1 MIITKHTKRF
11 VSILL
16 SALMLILSVPTL
28 SFAKE
33 VAGTTP
39 VSYVEDTSYTVSIP
53 RYTKA
58 QEYGD
63 AVDTS
68 ANTVKIVNAQLN
80 DETTLVGTVS
90 YSGVM
95 TEQRGATIPYK
106 LVDESGDVASGATV
120 ITHKAGTP
128 DTEEYK
134 FGVAVTE
141 QAKYSGTY
149 SDTAV
154 FSFDVKD
161 KTYTADEIAADEH
174 LYAIGKNKAEWVV
187 AKFNDDYSSVTV
199 LANGEDSDGI
209 MKDYQRFDISY
220 NPDDSDV
227 KDNYGFVCP
236 TTGPENLGEASPM
249 AKHSFTLNTAI
260 IKSGVKNIGAGA
272 FMLGDYTDDR
282 IYVNSYNR
290 EAEEYRDEVV
300 QKFSHE
306 DGTMG
311 LRHIS
316 IADTVEEIGDCAFMF
331 NTGLICTSD
340 STNATSTVIPSSVK
354 SIGKLAFALW
364 YGPHHPVSGIMTN
377 YKDNSL
383 AINRG
388 SYYLPITFN
397 EGLETIG
404 ECAFLI
410 GSSEETSVVGTLK
423 EKISDMSN
431 INASQFNTSFPAT
444 IKNIKAGAFIYT
456 GIAGNMTI
464 SGNVED
470 YAFNRTQLGI
480 LVHPNQQDETQL
492 LNSVTIKGN
501 VGKYAFAGYYN
512 LDTINLLDGC
522 TSVGEGAFSS
532 YRTLNIG
539 NSLKEFVYGY
549 KDTSDRYNGYLGNN
563 YAYIPG
569 SFSNFNGTTS
579 CEGNLNPEQ
588 LEATKKITARC
599 KTINVS
605 TDNPY
610 FASVD
615 GVLFNKDITKLLLYP
630 AGKISTKY
638 GYEVPKTVK
647 EICSCAFKYT
657 TLDKILLPSSVTSIA
672 GRGLG
677 ENFDNTL
684 SAFYKADKLPQTI
697 YGVSGSFAQTWAN
710 NNNLQFV
717 DCQDAYRGPQT
728 VTVSYDSNGGKG
740 YMPSY
745 TVTTKEPFNKMEFT
759 LALRTPFTKDGYEF
773 AGWAFRNN
781 VTGEYLKNEG
791 QIITISAADLEQMAA
806 EVGDTYTIPEDEGN
820 FLGYDGSCNSYS
832 VVAQW
837 KAK

>member
-1 MIITKHTKRF
+1 MKITKHTKRL
-11 VSILL
+11 VSIVL
-16 SALMLILSVPTL
+16 STLMVISVPTIA
-28 SFAKE
+28 FAKE
-33 VAGTTP
+33 VVGTTP

-58 QEYGD
+58 QEYGE
-63 AVDTS
+63 AVNTA

-95 TEQRGATIPYK
+95 TEKRGATIPYK
-106 LVDESGDVASGATV
+106 LVDDSGDVASGSTI

-141 QAKYSGTY
+141 KAKYSGTY

-161 KTYTADEIAADEH
+161 KTYTAEEIAADEH

-187 AKFNDDYSSVTV
+187 AKFNDDYSSVTI

-209 MKDYQRFDISY
+209 MKDYQKFDISY
-220 NPDDSDV
+220 NPNDSDV
-227 KDNYGFVCP
+227 EYNNGFVCP
-236 TTGPENLGEASPM
+236 TTRPEYLNEASPM

-282 IYVNSYNR
+282 IYANNYSR
-290 EAEEYRDEVV
+290 EAEEYRDEVT
-300 QKFSHE
+300 QKYSHE

-410 GSSEETSVVGTLK
+410 GSSEKTPVVGTLK

-444 IKNIKAGAFIYT
+444 IKDIKAGAFIYT
-456 GIAGNMTI
+456 GIAGNTII

-470 YAFNRTQLGI
+470 YAFNRTQLGT
-480 LVHPNQQDETQL
+480 LGHPEAEAQL
-492 LNSVTIKGN
+492 LNSLTIKGN
-501 VGKYAFAGYYN
+501 VGKYAFAGYNN

-522 TSVGEGAFSS
+522 ASVGEGAYTS

-539 NSLKEFVYGY
+539 SGLKEFISDYLVP
-549 KDTSDRYNGYLGNN
+549 TSDHYN
-563 YAYIPG
+563 YIPG
-569 SFSNFNGTTS
+569 SFSNYNGTTS
-579 CEGNLNPEQ
+579 YEGNLNQEQ
-588 LEATKKITARC
+588 LEATKKIAARC
-599 KTINVS
+599 QTINVS
-605 TDNPY
+605 ADNPY

-630 AGKISTKY
+630 AGKTSTKY

-647 EICSCAFKYT
+647 EIAPCAFKCT
-657 TLDKILLPSSVTSIA
+657 TLDKILIPSSVTSIA
-672 GRGLG
+672 GNGLREDYKG
-677 ENFDNTL
+677 TL

-697 YGVSGSFAQTWAN
+697 YGVSGSYAQTWADN
-710 NNNLQFV
+710 NKLQFV

-740 YMPSY
+740 HMPSY

-759 LALRTPFTKDGYEF
+759 LALRTPFTKEGYEF

-781 VTGEYLKNEG
+781 VTGEYLKTEG

-806 EVGDTYTIPEDEGN
+806 EVGDSYTIPAEDN
-820 FLGYDGSCNSYS
+820 FLGFDGSSNSYS

-837 KAK
+837 TAK

>member
-1 MIITKHTKRF
+1 MKITKHTKRL
-11 VSILL
+11 VSIVL
-16 SALMLILSVPTL
+16 STLMVISVPTIA
-28 SFAKE
+28 FAKE
-33 VAGTTP
+33 VVGTTP

-58 QEYGD
+58 QEYGE
-63 AVDTS
+63 AVNTA

-106 LVDESGDVASGATV
+106 LVDDRGDVASGATI

-141 QAKYSGTY
+141 KAKYSGTY

-161 KTYTADEIAADEH
+161 KTYTAEEIAADEH

-187 AKFNDDYSSVTV
+187 ARFNDDYSSVTI

-209 MKDYQRFDISY
+209 MKDYQKFDISY
-220 NPDDSDV
+220 NPNDSDV
-227 KDNYGFVCP
+227 EYNDGFVCP
-236 TTGPENLGEASPM
+236 TTGPEYLNEASPM

-282 IYVNSYNR
+282 IYANNYSR
-290 EAEEYRDEVV
+290 EAEEYRDEVI
-300 QKFSHE
+300 QKYSHE

-364 YGPHHPVSGIMTN
+364 YGPHHHVSGIMTN

-383 AINRG
+383 AIHRG

-410 GSSEETSVVGTLK
+410 GSSEGTPVVGTLK

-444 IKNIKAGAFIYT
+444 IKDIKAGAFIYT
-456 GIAGNMTI
+456 GIVGNTII

-470 YAFNRTQLGI
+470 YAFNRTQLGT
-480 LVHPNQQDETQL
+480 LGHPEAEAQL
-492 LNSVTIKGN
+492 LNGLTIKGN
-501 VGKYAFAGYYN
+501 VGKYAFAGYNN

-539 NSLKEFVYGY
+539 NELKEFISDYLVH
-549 KDTSDRYNGYLGNN
+549 TSDHYNC
-563 YAYIPG
+563 IPG
-569 SFSNFNGTTS
+569 SFSNYNGTTS
-579 CEGNLNPEQ
+579 YEGNLNQEQ
-588 LEATKKITARC
+588 LEAIKKIAARC
-599 KTINVS
+599 QTINVS
-605 TDNPY
+605 ADNPY

-630 AGKISTKY
+630 AGKTSTKY

-647 EICSCAFKYT
+647 EIAPCAFKCA
-657 TLDKILLPSSVTSIA
+657 TLDKILIPSTVTSIA
-672 GRGLG
+672 GNGLREDYKG
-677 ENFDNTL
+677 TL

-697 YGVSGSFAQTWAN
+697 YGVSGSYAQTWADN
-710 NNNLQFV
+710 NKLQFV

-745 TVTTKEPFNKMEFT
+745 TVTTKEPFNKMAFT
-759 LALRTPFTKDGYEF
+759 LALKTPFKKEGYEF

-781 VTGEYLKNEG
+781 VTGEYLKSEG

-837 KAK
+837 TAK

>member
-1 MIITKHTKRF
+1 MKITKHTKRF
-11 VSILL
+11 VSIWL
-16 SALMLILSVPTL
+16 SVLMLILSVPTIA
-28 SFAKE
+28 FAKE

-58 QEYGD
+58 QEYGE
-63 AVDTS
+63 AVNTA
-68 ANTVKIVNAQLN
+68 ANAVRIVSAQLN

-106 LVDESGDVASGATV
+106 LVDESGDVASGATI

-209 MKDYQRFDISY
+209 MKDYQTLHPYYDANATDSGLDISGKFKLKEQGMQ
-220 NPDDSDV
+220 NTDFL
-227 KDNYGFVCP
+227 N
-236 TTGPENLGEASPM
+236 NIGEASPM
-249 AKHSFTLNTAI
+249 AKHGMTLKTAI

-272 FMLGDYTDDR
+272 FMLYDYSEA
-282 IYVNSYNR
+282 VNWDENHQKTL
-290 EAEEYRDEVV
+290 RD
-300 QKFSHE
+300 KYSHE

-316 IADTVEEIGDCAFMF
+316 IADTVEKIGDCAFLN
-331 NTGLICTSD
+331 NTGLRCNKYSTTPTSI
-340 STNATSTVIPSSVK
+340 VIPSSVK
-354 SIGKLAFALW
+354 TIGKLAFTIW
-364 YGPHHPVSGIMTN
+364 IP
-377 YKDNSL
+377 
-383 AINRG
+383 G
-388 SYYLPITFN
+388 STIFVGLNDKVVANVNELYLPITFN
-397 EGLETIG
+397 EGLETID
-404 ECAFLI
+404 ELAFAVA
-410 GSSEETSVVGTLK
+410 GNVATPK
-423 EKISDMSN
+423 EKISDISN
-431 INASQFNTSFPAT
+431 INASQFNTSLPVSL
-444 IKNIKAGAFIYT
+444 KDIKAGAFSTTSVI
-456 GIAGNMTI
+456 GNMTI
-464 SGNVED
+464 SGNVGA
-470 YAFNRTQLGI
+470 YAFSTSNFWGESHAG
-480 LVHPNQQDETQL
+480 VDEPIS
-492 LNSVTIKGN
+492 NSLSNVTVSGN
-501 VGKYAFAGYYN
+501 VGEYAFAGHFN
-512 LDTINLLDGC
+512 IDTINLLDGC
-522 TSVGEGAFSS
+522 TSVGEGAFTS

-539 NSLKEFVYGY
+539 RNLKDIVCSYTDDLHIGFRNPVRI
-549 KDTSDRYNGYLGNN
+549 S
-563 YAYIPG
+563 G
-569 SFSNFNGTTS
+569 SFSNFSGDLYHG
-579 CEGNLNPEQ
+579 EGNQYLGGTLTPKEF
-588 LEATKKITARC
+588 AVRC
-599 KTINVS
+599 KEINVS

-610 FASVD
+610 YTSVD
-615 GVLFNKDITKLLLYP
+615 GVLFNKDVTKLLIYP
-630 AGKISTKY
+630 AGKTSTSKY

-647 EICSCAFKYT
+647 EIVPCAFQYT
-657 TLDKILLPSSVTSIA
+657 TLDKMLIPSSVTNIA
-672 GRGLG
+672 GNGLKEDYKG
-677 ENFDNTL
+677 TL

-697 YGVSGSFAQTWAN
+697 YGVSGSYAQTWADN
-710 NNNLQFV
+710 NKLQFI

-791 QIITISAADLEQMAA
+791 QIITISAADLEEMAA
-806 EVGDTYTIPEDEGN
+806 EVGDSYTIPAEDN
-820 FLGYDGSCNSYS
+820 FLGFDGSCNSYS

>member
-1 MIITKHTKRF
+1 MKITKHTKRF
-11 VSILL
+11 VSIWL
-16 SALMLILSVPTL
+16 SVLMLILSVPTIA
-28 SFAKE
+28 FAKE
-33 VAGTTP
+33 VVGTTP

-53 RYTKA
+53 KYTKA

-106 LVDESGDVASGATV
+106 LVDDSGDVASGSTI
-120 ITHKAGTP
+120 ITHKAGSP

-161 KTYTADEIAADEH
+161 KTYTAEEIAADEH

-187 AKFNDDYSSVTV
+187 AKFNDDYSNVTV

-209 MKDYQRFDISY
+209 MKDYQTFHPYYDA
-220 NPDDSDV
+220 NATDSGSGLDQSGKFKLKEQGMQNADV
-227 KDNYGFVCP
+227 LNSI
-236 TTGPENLGEASPM
+236 GEASPM
-249 AKHSFTLNTAI
+249 AKHGMTLNTAI

-272 FMLGDYTDDR
+272 FALYDYSEAVNWDGDY
-282 IYVNSYNR
+282 
-290 EAEEYRDEVV
+290 
-300 QKFSHE
+300 QKTLCEKYSHE

-316 IADTVEEIGDCAFMF
+316 IADTVEKIGDCAFLN
-331 NTGLICTSD
+331 NTGLRCNKYSTTPTSI
-340 STNATSTVIPSSVK
+340 VIPSSVK
-354 SIGKLAFALW
+354 TIGKLAFTVW
-364 YGPHHPVSGIMTN
+364 IP
-377 YKDNSL
+377 
-383 AINRG
+383 G
-388 SYYLPITFN
+388 STIFVGLNDKVVANVNELYLPITFN
-397 EGLETIG
+397 EGLETID
-404 ECAFLI
+404 ELAFAVA
-410 GSSEETSVVGTLK
+410 GNVATPK
-423 EKISDMSN
+423 EKISDISN
-431 INASQFNTSFPAT
+431 INASQFNTSLPVSL
-444 IKNIKAGAFIYT
+444 KDIKAGAFSTTSVI
-456 GIAGNMTI
+456 GNMTI
-464 SGNVED
+464 SGNVGA
-470 YAFNRTQLGI
+470 YAFSTSNFSGDG
-480 LVHPNQQDETQL
+480 HMSADEPIS
-492 LNSVTIKGN
+492 NSLSNVTVSGN
-501 VGKYAFAGYYN
+501 VGEYAFAGHFN
-512 LDTINLLDGC
+512 IDTINLLDGC
-522 TSVGEGAFSS
+522 TSVGEGAFTS

-539 NSLKEFVYGY
+539 KNLKDIVRSYT
-549 KDTSDRYNGYLGNN
+549 DDHARI
-563 YAYIPG
+563 AG
-569 SFSNFNGTTS
+569 SFSNFSGDLYHG
-579 CEGNLNPEQ
+579 EGNQYLGGTLTPKEF
-588 LEATKKITARC
+588 AVRC
-599 KTINVS
+599 KEINVS
-605 TDNPY
+605 DDNPY
-610 FASVD
+610 FTSVD

-630 AGKISTKY
+630 AGKASTKY

-647 EICSCAFKYT
+647 EIVPCAFQYT
-657 TLDKILLPSSVTSIA
+657 TLDKMLIPSSVTNIA
-672 GRGLG
+672 GKG
-677 ENFDNTL
+677 TL
-684 SAFYKADKLPQTI
+684 SAFYNADKLPQTI
-697 YGVSGSFAQTWAN
+697 YGVSGSFAQTWADSN
-710 NNNLQFV
+710 KLQFV

-806 EVGDTYTIPEDEGN
+806 EVGDSYTIPAEDN
-820 FLGYDGSCNSYS
+820 FLGFDGSCNSYS

>member
-1 MIITKHTKRF
+1 MKITKHTKRF
-11 VSILL
+11 VSIWL
-16 SALMLILSVPTL
+16 SVLMLILSVPTIA
-28 SFAKE
+28 FAKE

-58 QEYGD
+58 QEYGE
-63 AVDTS
+63 AVNTA
-68 ANTVKIVNAQLN
+68 ANAVRIVSAQLN

-106 LVDESGDVASGATV
+106 LVDESGDVASGATI

-209 MKDYQRFDISY
+209 MKDYQTLHPYYDANATDSGLDISGKFKLKEQGMQ
-220 NPDDSDV
+220 NTDFL
-227 KDNYGFVCP
+227 N
-236 TTGPENLGEASPM
+236 NIGEASPM
-249 AKHSFTLNTAI
+249 AKHGMTLKTAI

-272 FMLGDYTDDR
+272 FMLYDYSEA
-282 IYVNSYNR
+282 VNWDENHQKTL
-290 EAEEYRDEVV
+290 RD
-300 QKFSHE
+300 KYSHE

-316 IADTVEEIGDCAFMF
+316 IADTVEKIGDCAFLN
-331 NTGLICTSD
+331 NTGLRCNKYSTTPTSI
-340 STNATSTVIPSSVK
+340 VIPSSVK
-354 SIGKLAFALW
+354 TIGKLAFTIW
-364 YGPHHPVSGIMTN
+364 IP
-377 YKDNSL
+377 
-383 AINRG
+383 G
-388 SYYLPITFN
+388 STIFVGLNDKVVANVNELYLPITFN
-397 EGLETIG
+397 AGLETID
-404 ECAFLI
+404 ELAFAVA
-410 GSSEETSVVGTLK
+410 GNVATPK
-423 EKISDMSN
+423 EKISDISN
-431 INASQFNTSFPAT
+431 INASQFNTSLPVSL
-444 IKNIKAGAFIYT
+444 KDIKAGAFSTTSVI
-456 GIAGNMTI
+456 GNMTI
-464 SGNVED
+464 SGNVGA
-470 YAFNRTQLGI
+470 YAFSTSNFWGESHAG
-480 LVHPNQQDETQL
+480 VDEPIS
-492 LNSVTIKGN
+492 NSLSNVTVSGN
-501 VGKYAFAGYYN
+501 VGEYAFAGHFN
-512 LDTINLLDGC
+512 IDTINLLDGC
-522 TSVGEGAFSS
+522 TSVGEGAFTS

-539 NSLKEFVYGY
+539 RNLKDIVCSYTDDLHIGFRNPVRI
-549 KDTSDRYNGYLGNN
+549 S
-563 YAYIPG
+563 G
-569 SFSNFNGTTS
+569 SFSNFSGDLYHG
-579 CEGNLNPEQ
+579 EGNQYLGGTLTPKEF
-588 LEATKKITARC
+588 AVRC
-599 KTINVS
+599 KEINVS

-610 FASVD
+610 YTSVD
-615 GVLFNKDITKLLLYP
+615 GVLFNKDVTKLLIYP
-630 AGKISTKY
+630 AGKTSTSKY

-647 EICSCAFKYT
+647 EIVPCAFQYT
-657 TLDKILLPSSVTSIA
+657 TLDKMLIPSSVTNIA
-672 GRGLG
+672 GNGLKEDYKG
-677 ENFDNTL
+677 TL

-697 YGVSGSFAQTWAN
+697 YGVSGSYAQTWADN
-710 NNNLQFV
+710 NKLQFI

-791 QIITISAADLEQMAA
+791 QIITISAADLEEMAA
-806 EVGDTYTIPEDEGN
+806 EVGDSYTIPAEDN
-820 FLGYDGSCNSYS
+820 FLGFDGSCNSYS

>member
-1 MIITKHTKRF
+1 MKITKYTKRL
-11 VSILL
+11 VSIVL
-16 SALMLILSVPTL
+16 STLMVISVPTIA
-28 SFAKE
+28 FAKE

-58 QEYGD
+58 QEYGE
-63 AVDTS
+63 AVNTA
-68 ANTVKIVNAQLN
+68 ANAVRIVSAQLN
-80 DETTLVGTVS
+80 DGTTLAGTVS
-90 YSGVM
+90 YSGVL

-106 LVDESGDVASGATV
+106 LVDESGDVASGATI

-161 KTYTADEIAADEH
+161 KTYTAEEIAADEH

-187 AKFNDDYSSVTV
+187 ARFNDDYSSVTV

-209 MKDYQRFDISY
+209 MKDYQKFDISY
-220 NPDDSDV
+220 NPNDSDAEY
-227 KDNYGFVCP
+227 NNGFVCP
-236 TTGPENLGEASPM
+236 TTRPEYLNEASPM

-282 IYVNSYNR
+282 IYANNYSR
-290 EAEEYRDEVV
+290 EAEEYRDEVT
-300 QKFSHE
+300 QKYSHE

-410 GSSEETSVVGTLK
+410 GSSEKTPVVGTLK

-444 IKNIKAGAFIYT
+444 IKDIKAGAFIYT
-456 GIAGNMTI
+456 GIAGNTII

-470 YAFNRTQLGI
+470 YAFNRTQLGT
-480 LVHPNQQDETQL
+480 LGHPEAEAQL
-492 LNSVTIKGN
+492 LNSLTIKGN
-501 VGKYAFAGYYN
+501 VGKYAFAGYNN

-522 TSVGEGAFSS
+522 ASVGEGAFSS

-539 NSLKEFVYGY
+539 SGLKEFISDYLVP
-549 KDTSDRYNGYLGNN
+549 TSDHYN
-563 YAYIPG
+563 YIPG
-569 SFSNFNGTTS
+569 SFSNYNGTTS
-579 CEGNLNPEQ
+579 YEGNLNQEQ
-588 LEATKKITARC
+588 LEATKKIAARC
-599 KTINVS
+599 QTINVS
-605 TDNPY
+605 ADNPY

-630 AGKISTKY
+630 AGKTSTKY

-647 EICSCAFKYT
+647 EIAPCAFKCT
-657 TLDKILLPSSVTSIA
+657 TLDKILIPSSVTSIA
-672 GRGLG
+672 GNGLREDYKG
-677 ENFDNTL
+677 TL

-697 YGVSGSFAQTWAN
+697 YGVSGSYAQTWADN
-710 NNNLQFV
+710 NKLQFV

-740 YMPSY
+740 HMPSY

-759 LALRTPFTKDGYEF
+759 LALRTPFTKEGYEF

-781 VTGEYLKNEG
+781 VTGEYLKTEG

-806 EVGDTYTIPEDEGN
+806 EVGDSYTIPAEDN
-820 FLGYDGSCNSYS
+820 FLGFDGSSNSYS

-837 KAK
+837 TAK

>member
-1 MIITKHTKRF
+1 MKITKHTKRF
-11 VSILL
+11 VSIWL
-16 SALMLILSVPTL
+16 SVLMLILSVPTIA
-28 SFAKE
+28 FAKE
-33 VAGTTP
+33 VVGTTP

-53 RYTKA
+53 KYTKA

-95 TEQRGATIPYK
+95 TEKRGATIPYK
-106 LVDESGDVASGATV
+106 LVDESGDVASGATI

-209 MKDYQRFDISY
+209 MKDYQTFHPYYDANATEGDGLDR
-220 NPDDSDV
+220 
-227 KDNYGFVCP
+227 
-236 TTGPENLGEASPM
+236 TGKFKLKEAGMKNADLFNSIGEASPM
-249 AKHSFTLNTAI
+249 AKHGVTLNTAI

-272 FMLGDYTDDR
+272 FALYDF
-282 IYVNSYNR
+282 S
-290 EAEEYRDEVV
+290 EAENLESDNGRTLCEKY
-300 QKFSHE
+300 SHE

-316 IADTVEEIGDCAFMF
+316 IADTVEKIGDCAFLY
-331 NTGLICTSD
+331 NTGLRCNKYSTTPTSI
-340 STNATSTVIPSSVK
+340 VIPSSVK
-354 SIGKLAFALW
+354 TIGKFAF
-364 YGPHHPVSGIMTN
+364 
-377 YKDNSL
+377 SL
-383 AINRG
+383 VIPG
-388 SYYLPITFN
+388 SYFPVGLNDKAGTNIYELYLPITFN
-397 EGLETIG
+397 EGLETID
-404 ECAFLI
+404 ELAFAVA
-410 GSSEETSVVGTLK
+410 GNVATPK

-431 INASQFNTSFPAT
+431 INASQFNTSFPET
-444 IKNIKAGAFIYT
+444 LKDIKAGAFSTT
-456 GIAGNMTI
+456 GVIGNITL
-464 SGNVED
+464 SGNVGA
-470 YAFNRTQLGI
+470 YAFSTSNFSGDAHFMAGGP
-480 LVHPNQQDETQL
+480 VS
-492 LNSVTIKGN
+492 NSLSNVTVSGN
-501 VGKYAFAGYYN
+501 VGEYAFAGHFN
-512 LDTINLLDGC
+512 IDTINLLDGC

-539 NSLKEFVYGY
+539 KNLKDIVCSYTEYMENLQPA
-549 KDTSDRYNGYLGNN
+549 RN
-563 YAYIPG
+563 ARIAG
-569 SFSNFNGTTS
+569 SFSNFSGDLYHG
-579 CEGNLNPEQ
+579 EGNKYLGGTLTPKEF
-588 LEATKKITARC
+588 AVRC
-599 KTINVS
+599 KEINVS
-605 TDNPY
+605 SDNPY
-610 FASVD
+610 YASVD
-615 GVLFNKDITKLLLYP
+615 GVLFNKDVTKLLIYP
-630 AGKISTKY
+630 AGKTSTSKY
-638 GYEVPKTVK
+638 GYAVPKTVK
-647 EICSCAFKYT
+647 EIT
-657 TLDKILLPSSVTSIA
+657 TYSFEHTSLDSILLPSSVKTID
-672 GRGLG
+672 G
-677 ENFDNTL
+677 
-684 SAFYKADKLPQTI
+684 FYNADKLPQTI
-697 YGVSGSFAQTWAN
+697 YGVSGSYAQTWAN
-710 NNNLQFV
+710 DNNLQFV

-791 QIITISAADLEQMAA
+791 QIITISAAELEQMAA

-837 KAK
+837 KAR

>member
-1 MIITKHTKRF
+1 MKITKHTKRF
-11 VSILL
+11 VSIWL
-16 SALMLILSVPTL
+16 SVLMLILSVPTIA
-28 SFAKE
+28 FAKE
-33 VAGTTP
+33 VVGTTP

-53 RYTKA
+53 KYTKA

-106 LVDESGDVASGATV
+106 LVDESGDVASGSTI
-120 ITHKAGTP
+120 ITHKAGSP

-209 MKDYQRFDISY
+209 MKDYQTLHPYYDANATDSGLDISGKFKLKEQGMQ
-220 NPDDSDV
+220 NTDFL
-227 KDNYGFVCP
+227 N
-236 TTGPENLGEASPM
+236 NIGEASPM
-249 AKHSFTLNTAI
+249 AKHGMTLKTAI

-272 FMLGDYTDDR
+272 FMLYDYSEA
-282 IYVNSYNR
+282 VNWDENHQKTL
-290 EAEEYRDEVV
+290 RD
-300 QKFSHE
+300 KYSHE

-316 IADTVEEIGDCAFMF
+316 IADTVEKIGDCAFLN
-331 NTGLICTSD
+331 NTGLRCNKYSTTPTSI
-340 STNATSTVIPSSVK
+340 VIPSSVK
-354 SIGKLAFALW
+354 TIGKLAFTVW
-364 YGPHHPVSGIMTN
+364 IP
-377 YKDNSL
+377 
-383 AINRG
+383 G
-388 SYYLPITFN
+388 STIFVGLNDKVVANVNELYLPITFN
-397 EGLETIG
+397 QGLEIID
-404 ECAFLI
+404 ELAFACAGI
-410 GSSEETSVVGTLK
+410 VATPKG
-423 EKISDMSN
+423 KISDISN
-431 INASQFNTSFPAT
+431 INASQFNTSLPVSL
-444 IKNIKAGAFIYT
+444 KDIKAGAFSTTSVI
-456 GIAGNMTI
+456 GNMTI
-464 SGNVED
+464 SGNVGA
-470 YAFNRTQLGI
+470 YAFSTSNFWGESHAG
-480 LVHPNQQDETQL
+480 VDEPIS
-492 LNSVTIKGN
+492 NSLSNVTVSGN
-501 VGKYAFAGYYN
+501 VGEYAFAGHFN
-512 LDTINLLDGC
+512 IDTINLLDGC
-522 TSVGEGAFSS
+522 TSVGEGAFTS

-539 NSLKEFVYGY
+539 RNLKDIVCSYTDDLHIGFRNPVRI
-549 KDTSDRYNGYLGNN
+549 S
-563 YAYIPG
+563 G
-569 SFSNFNGTTS
+569 SFSNFRGDLYHGEENQYSGRPDLS
-579 CEGNLNPEQ
+579 ALNPKEF
-588 LEATKKITARC
+588 AVRC
-599 KTINVS
+599 KEINVS

-610 FASVD
+610 YTSVD
-615 GVLFNKDITKLLLYP
+615 GVLFDKDVTKLLIYP
-630 AGKISTKY
+630 AGKTSTSKY
-638 GYEVPKTVK
+638 GYAVPKTVK
-647 EICSCAFKYT
+647 EITTRSFEYT
-657 TLDKILLPSSVTSIA
+657 SLDSILLPSSVKTIV
-672 GRGLG
+672 GKGLG
-677 ENFDNTL
+677 ADNNDTA
-684 SAFYKADKLPQTI
+684 SAFCNADKLPQTI
-697 YGVSGSFAQTWAN
+697 YGVSGSYAQTWAN
-710 NNNLQFV
+710 DNNLQFV

-791 QIITISAADLEQMAA
+791 QIMTISAADLEQMAA
-806 EVGDTYTIPEDEGN
+806 EVGDSYTFPEDEGN
-820 FLGYDGSCNSYS
+820 LLGYDGSCNSYS

>member
-1 MIITKHTKRF
+1 MKITKHTKRF
-11 VSILL
+11 VSIWL
-16 SALMLILSVPTL
+16 SVLMLILSVPTIA
-28 SFAKE
+28 FAKE
-33 VAGTTP
+33 VVGTTP

-53 RYTKA
+53 KYTKA

-106 LVDESGDVASGATV
+106 LVDDSGDVASGSTI
-120 ITHKAGTP
+120 ITHKAGSP

-161 KTYTADEIAADEH
+161 KTYTAEEIAADEH

-209 MKDYQRFDISY
+209 MKDYQTLHPYYDANATDSGLDISGKFKLKEQGMQ
-220 NPDDSDV
+220 NTDFL
-227 KDNYGFVCP
+227 N
-236 TTGPENLGEASPM
+236 NIGEASPM
-249 AKHSFTLNTAI
+249 AKHGMTLKTAI

-272 FMLGDYTDDR
+272 FMLYDYSEA
-282 IYVNSYNR
+282 VNWDENHQKTL
-290 EAEEYRDEVV
+290 RD
-300 QKFSHE
+300 KYSHE

-316 IADTVEEIGDCAFMF
+316 IADTVEKIGDCAFLN
-331 NTGLICTSD
+331 NTGLRCNKYSTTPTSI
-340 STNATSTVIPSSVK
+340 VIPSSVK
-354 SIGKLAFALW
+354 TIGKLAFTIW
-364 YGPHHPVSGIMTN
+364 IP
-377 YKDNSL
+377 
-383 AINRG
+383 G
-388 SYYLPITFN
+388 STIFVGLNDKVVANVNELYLPITFN
-397 EGLETIG
+397 EGLETID
-404 ECAFLI
+404 ELAFAVA
-410 GSSEETSVVGTLK
+410 GNVATPK
-423 EKISDMSN
+423 EKISDISN
-431 INASQFNTSFPAT
+431 INASQFNTSLPVSL
-444 IKNIKAGAFIYT
+444 KDIKAGAFSTTSVI
-456 GIAGNMTI
+456 GNMTI
-464 SGNVED
+464 SGNVGA
-470 YAFNRTQLGI
+470 YAFSTSNFWGESHAG
-480 LVHPNQQDETQL
+480 VDEPIS
-492 LNSVTIKGN
+492 NSLSNVTVSGN
-501 VGKYAFAGYYN
+501 VGEYAFAGHFN
-512 LDTINLLDGC
+512 IDTINLLDGC
-522 TSVGEGAFSS
+522 TSVGEGAFTS

-539 NSLKEFVYGY
+539 KNLKDVVCSYTEYMENLHPA
-549 KDTSDRYNGYLGNN
+549 RH
-563 YAYIPG
+563 ARIAG
-569 SFSNFNGTTS
+569 SFSNFSGDLYHGEENQALRGKTPK
-579 CEGNLNPEQ
+579 EFAG
-588 LEATKKITARC
+588 RC
-599 KTINVS
+599 KEINVS
-605 TDNPY
+605 SDNPY
-610 FASVD
+610 YASVD
-615 GVLFNKDITKLLLYP
+615 GVLFNKDVTKLLIYP
-630 AGKISTKY
+630 AGKTSTSKY
-638 GYEVPKTVK
+638 GYAVPKTVK
-647 EICSCAFKYT
+647 EITTRSFEYT
-657 TLDKILLPSSVTSIA
+657 SLDSILLPSSVKTIA
-672 GRGLG
+672 G
-677 ENFDNTL
+677 
-684 SAFYKADKLPQTI
+684 ADKLPQTI
-697 YGVSGSFAQTWAN
+697 YGVSGSFAQTWADS
-710 NNNLQFV
+710 NNLQFV

-806 EVGDTYTIPEDEGN
+806 EVGDSYTIPAEDN
-820 FLGYDGSCNSYS
+820 FIGYDGSCNSYS

>member
-1 MIITKHTKRF
+1 MKITKHTKRF
-11 VSILL
+11 VSIWL
-16 SALMLILSVPTL
+16 SVLMLILSVPTIA
-28 SFAKE
+28 FAKE
-33 VAGTTP
+33 VVGTTP

-53 RYTKA
+53 KYTKA

-95 TEQRGATIPYK
+95 TEKRGATIPYK
-106 LVDESGDVASGATV
+106 LVDESGDVASGATI

-209 MKDYQRFDISY
+209 MKDYQTFHPYYDA
-220 NPDDSDV
+220 NATDSGSGLDQSGKFKLKEQGMQNADV
-227 KDNYGFVCP
+227 LNSI
-236 TTGPENLGEASPM
+236 GEASPM
-249 AKHSFTLNTAI
+249 AKHGMTLNTAI

-272 FMLGDYTDDR
+272 FALYDYSEAVNWDGDY
-282 IYVNSYNR
+282 
-290 EAEEYRDEVV
+290 
-300 QKFSHE
+300 QKTLCEKYSHE

-316 IADTVEEIGDCAFMF
+316 IADTVEKIGDCAFLN
-331 NTGLICTSD
+331 NTGLRCNKYSTTPTSI
-340 STNATSTVIPSSVK
+340 VIPSSVK
-354 SIGKLAFALW
+354 TIGKLAFTVWFPGCTVFVGLNDKAGANIYEL
-364 YGPHHPVSGIMTN
+364 
-377 YKDNSL
+377 
-383 AINRG
+383 
-388 SYYLPITFN
+388 YLPITFN
-397 EGLETIG
+397 EGLETID
-404 ECAFLI
+404 ELAFAVA
-410 GSSEETSVVGTLK
+410 GNVATPKG
-423 EKISDMSN
+423 KISDISN
-431 INASQFNTSFPAT
+431 INASQFNTSLPVSL
-444 IKNIKAGAFIYT
+444 KDIKAGAFSSTSVI
-456 GIAGNMTI
+456 GNITL
-464 SGNVED
+464 SGNVGA
-470 YAFNRTQLGI
+470 YAFSTSNFSGDG
-480 LVHPNQQDETQL
+480 HMSADEPIS
-492 LNSVTIKGN
+492 NSLSNVTVSGN
-501 VGKYAFAGYYN
+501 VGEYAFAGHFN
-512 LDTINLLDGC
+512 IDTINLLDGC
-522 TSVGEGAFSS
+522 TSVGEGAFTS

-539 NSLKEFVYGY
+539 KNLKDIVRSYT
-549 KDTSDRYNGYLGNN
+549 DDHARH
-563 YAYIPG
+563 ARIAG
-569 SFSNFNGTTS
+569 SFSNFSGDLYHG
-579 CEGNLNPEQ
+579 EGNQYLGGTLTPKEF
-588 LEATKKITARC
+588 AVRC
-599 KTINVS
+599 KEINVS

-610 FASVD
+610 YTSVD
-615 GVLFNKDITKLLLYP
+615 GVLFNKDVTKLLIYP
-630 AGKISTKY
+630 AGKTSTSKY
-638 GYEVPKTVK
+638 GYAVPKTVK
-647 EICSCAFKYT
+647 EIT
-657 TLDKILLPSSVTSIA
+657 TYSFEHTSLDSILLPSSVIAIA
-672 GRGLG
+672 GKGLG
-677 ENFDNTL
+677 ADNNDTA
-684 SAFYKADKLPQTI
+684 SAFCNTDKLPQTI
-697 YGVSGSFAQTWAN
+697 YGVSGSYAQTWAN

-791 QIITISAADLEQMAA
+791 QIITISAADLEEMAA
-806 EVGDTYTIPEDEGN
+806 EVGDSYTIPAEDN
-820 FLGYDGSCNSYS
+820 FLGFDGSCNSYS

>member
-1 MIITKHTKRF
+1 MKITKYTKRL
-11 VSILL
+11 VSIVL
-16 SALMLILSVPTL
+16 STLMVISVPTIA
-28 SFAKE
+28 FAKE

-58 QEYGD
+58 QEYGE
-63 AVDTS
+63 AVNTA
-68 ANTVKIVNAQLN
+68 ANTVRIVSAQLN

-106 LVDESGDVASGATV
+106 LVDESGDVASGSTI

-161 KTYTADEIAADEH
+161 KTYTAEEITADEH

-187 AKFNDDYSSVTV
+187 ARFNDDYSSVTV

-209 MKDYQRFDISY
+209 MKDYQKFDISY
-220 NPDDSDV
+220 NPNDSDV
-227 KDNYGFVCP
+227 EYNNGFVCP
-236 TTGPENLGEASPM
+236 TTRPEYLNEASPM

-282 IYVNSYNR
+282 IYANNYSR
-290 EAEEYRDEVV
+290 EAEEYRDEVT
-300 QKFSHE
+300 QKYSHE

-331 NTGLICTSD
+331 NTGLSCTSD

-410 GSSEETSVVGTLK
+410 GSSEKTPVVGTLK

-444 IKNIKAGAFIYT
+444 IKDIKAGAFIYT
-456 GIAGNMTI
+456 GIAGNTII

-470 YAFNRTQLGI
+470 YAFNRTQLGT
-480 LVHPNQQDETQL
+480 LGHPEAEAQL
-492 LNSVTIKGN
+492 LNSLTIKGN
-501 VGKYAFAGYYN
+501 VGKYAFAGYNN

-522 TSVGEGAFSS
+522 TSVGEGALSS
-532 YRTLNIG
+532 YKTLNIG
-539 NSLKEFVYGY
+539 NGLKEFISDYLVP
-549 KDTSDRYNGYLGNN
+549 TSDHYN
-563 YAYIPG
+563 YIPG
-569 SFSNFNGTTS
+569 SFSNYNGTTS
-579 CEGNLNPEQ
+579 YEGNLNQEQ
-588 LEATKKITARC
+588 LEATKKIAARC
-599 KTINVS
+599 QTINVS
-605 TDNPY
+605 ADNPY

-630 AGKISTKY
+630 AGKTSTKY

-647 EICSCAFKYT
+647 EIAPCAFKCT
-657 TLDKILLPSSVTSIA
+657 TLDKILIPSSVTSIA
-672 GRGLG
+672 GNGLREDYKG
-677 ENFDNTL
+677 TL

-697 YGVSGSFAQTWAN
+697 YGVSGSYAQTWADN
-710 NNNLQFV
+710 NKLQFV

-806 EVGDTYTIPEDEGN
+806 EVGDSYTIPAEDN
-820 FLGYDGSCNSYS
+820 FLGFDGSCNSYS
-832 VVAQW
+832 IVAQW
-837 KAK
+837 TAK

>member
-1 MIITKHTKRF
+1 MKITKYTKRL
-11 VSILL
+11 VSIVL
-16 SALMLILSVPTL
+16 STLMVISVPTIA
-28 SFAKE
+28 FAKE

-58 QEYGD
+58 QEYGE
-63 AVDTS
+63 AVNTA
-68 ANTVKIVNAQLN
+68 ANTVRIVSAQLN

-106 LVDESGDVASGATV
+106 LVDESGDVASGSTI

-141 QAKYSGTY
+141 KAKYSGTY

-161 KTYTADEIAADEH
+161 KTYTAEEIAADEH

-187 AKFNDDYSSVTV
+187 AKFNNDYSSVTV

-209 MKDYQRFDISY
+209 MKDYQTLHPYYDANATESSFDTIDNKSEGRFMLKEQGMQNTDFLNSI
-220 NPDDSDV
+220 
-227 KDNYGFVCP
+227 
-236 TTGPENLGEASPM
+236 GEASPM

-260 IKSGVKNIGAGA
+260 IKPGVKNIGAGA
-272 FMLGDYTDDR
+272 FLLYDYSKA
-282 IYVNSYNR
+282 VNWDENYQKTLR
-290 EAEEYRDEVV
+290 EKY
-300 QKFSHE
+300 SHE

-316 IADTVEEIGDCAFMF
+316 IADTVEKIGDCAFLN
-331 NTGLICTSD
+331 NTGLRCNKYSTTPTSI
-340 STNATSTVIPSSVK
+340 VIPSSVK
-354 SIGKLAFALW
+354 TIGKFAFTIQV
-364 YGPHHPVSGIMTN
+364 P
-377 YKDNSL
+377 
-383 AINRG
+383 G
-388 SYYLPITFN
+388 SYLFTGFNYDKIGVIGLDELYLPITFN
-397 EGLETIG
+397 EGLETID
-404 ECAFLI
+404 ELAFACA
-410 GSSEETSVVGTLK
+410 GTVATPK

-431 INASQFNTSFPAT
+431 INASQFNTSFPET
-444 IKNIKAGAFIYT
+444 IKDIKAGAFSSTCVI
-456 GIAGNMTI
+456 GNMTI
-464 SGNVED
+464 SGNVGA
-470 YAFNRTQLGI
+470 YAFDGRVFDGNADWQAEAL
-480 LVHPNQQDETQL
+480 L
-492 LNSVTIKGN
+492 LNNVTIKGN
-501 VGKYAFAGYYN
+501 VDKYAFAWHN
-512 LDTINLLDGC
+512 NIDTINLLDGC
-522 TSVGEGAFSS
+522 ASVGEGVFSS

-539 NSLKEFVYGY
+539 SGLKDFNS
-549 KDTSDRYNGYLGNN
+549 GYLVHSSDHYN
-563 YAYIPG
+563 YIPG
-569 SFSNFNGTTS
+569 SFSNFKATYKTDINID
-579 CEGNLNPEQ
+579 
-588 LEATKKITARC
+588 EATKKIAARC
-599 KTINVS
+599 QTINVS
-605 TDNPY
+605 ADNPY
-610 FASVD
+610 FTSLD

-630 AGKISTKY
+630 AGKTSTKY

-647 EICSCAFKYT
+647 EIVPCAFQYT
-657 TLDKILLPSSVTSIA
+657 TLDKMLMPSSVTNIA
-672 GRGLG
+672 GNGLKEDYKG
-677 ENFDNTL
+677 TL

-697 YGVSGSFAQTWAN
+697 YGVSGSYAQTWADN
-710 NNNLQFV
+710 NKLQFI

-745 TVTTKEPFNKMEFT
+745 TVVTKEPFNKMEFT
-759 LALRTPFTKDGYEF
+759 LALRTPFTKEGYEF

-806 EVGDTYTIPEDEGN
+806 EVGDSYTIPAEDN
-820 FLGYDGSCNSYS
+820 FIGYDGSCYSYS

-837 KAK
+837 TAK

>member
-11 VSILL
+11 VSIWL
-16 SALMLILSVPTL
+16 SVLMLILSVPTIA
-28 SFAKE
+28 FAKE
-33 VAGTTP
+33 VVGTTP

-58 QEYGD
+58 QEYGE
-63 AVDTS
+63 AVNTA

-106 LVDESGDVASGATV
+106 LVDDRGDVASGATI

-141 QAKYSGTY
+141 KAKYSGTY

-161 KTYTADEIAADEH
+161 KTYTAEEIAADEH

-187 AKFNDDYSSVTV
+187 AKFNDDYSSVTI

-209 MKDYQRFDISY
+209 MKDYQKFDISY
-220 NPDDSDV
+220 NPNDSDV
-227 KDNYGFVCP
+227 EYNDGFVCP
-236 TTGPENLGEASPM
+236 TTGPEYLNEASPM

-282 IYVNSYNR
+282 IYANNYSR
-290 EAEEYRDEVV
+290 EAEEYRDEII
-300 QKFSHE
+300 QKYSHE

-364 YGPHHPVSGIMTN
+364 YGPHHTVSGIMTN

-383 AINRG
+383 AICRG

-410 GSSEETSVVGTLK
+410 GSSEETPVVGTLK

-444 IKNIKAGAFIYT
+444 IKDIKAGAFIYT
-456 GIAGNMTI
+456 GIAGNTII

-470 YAFNRTQLGI
+470 YAFNRTQLGT
-480 LVHPNQQDETQL
+480 LGHPEVETQL
-492 LNSVTIKGN
+492 LNSLTIKGN
-501 VGKYAFAGYYN
+501 VGRYAFAGYN
-512 LDTINLLDGC
+512 NIDTINLLDGC

-539 NSLKEFVYGY
+539 NGLKEFISDYLVP
-549 KDTSDRYNGYLGNN
+549 TSDHYN
-563 YAYIPG
+563 YIPG
-569 SFSNFNGTTS
+569 SFSNYTGTTS
-579 CEGNLNPEQ
+579 YEGNLNQEQ
-588 LEATKKITARC
+588 LEATKKIAARC
-599 KTINVS
+599 QTINVS
-605 TDNPY
+605 ADNPY

-630 AGKISTKY
+630 AGKTSTKY

-647 EICSCAFKYT
+647 EIAPCAFKCT
-657 TLDKILLPSSVTSIA
+657 TLDKILIPSSVTSIA
-672 GRGLG
+672 GNGLSEDYKG
-677 ENFDNTL
+677 SL

-697 YGVSGSFAQTWAN
+697 YGVSGSYAQTWADN
-710 NNNLQFV
+710 NKLQFV

-745 TVTTKEPFNKMEFT
+745 TVTTKEPFNKMAFT
-759 LALRTPFTKDGYEF
+759 LALKTPFKKEGYEF

-781 VTGEYLKNEG
+781 VTGEYLKSEG

-837 KAK
+837 TAK